1 MSRVKSIPYL
11 TSPYLLP
18 THMHSHTHPFSPGLP
33 QFFLVGI
40 HTKPSKAFDEINAL
54 VDVYDE
60 AVSHYGTENGII
72 LGDFNADCS
81 YLSQKRYNM
90 LELVTDSR
98 FTWLLDTDA
107 DTTTKN
113 SNCAYDR
120 CVCVLVCLH
129 CVCVCM
135 CACVGVWVCG
145 CVGVLVDRLAK
156 REGLGGRGEDTL
168 VSLKLPLT
176 VVDSICNLSTTLAN
190 TLTISS
196 GLQFAIPTGLLLL
209 AASVTMW

>member
-1 MSRVKSIPYL
+1 MRLYIRTHIDNVTCQIHHFPLPFTHTYAL
-11 TSPYLLP
+11 THFLAP
-18 THMHSHTHPFSPGLP
+18 PFSPGLP

-120 CVCVLVCLH
+120 CVCVCVCVH
-129 CVCVCM
+129 CVCVCVYVCM
-135 CACVGVWVCG
+135 CG
-145 CVGVLVDRLAK
+145 CVGALVDRLAEK
-156 REGLGGRGEDTL
+156 EGLGGRGEDIL
-168 VSLKLPLT
+168 VLLKLPLT

-196 GLQFAIPTGLLLL
+196 WLQFPQDCCC
-209 AASVTMW
+209 WQHQ

>member
-40 HTKPSKAFDEINAL
+40 HTKPSKAFSEINAL

-60 AVSHYGTENGII
+60 AVNHYGTENGII

-81 YLSQKRYNM
+81 YLSQKRYNK

-98 FTWLLDTDA
+98 FTWLLDNNV

-120 CVCVLVCLH
+120 CVWCVVCVVCVCACVWCVYVCVCA
-129 CVCVCM
+129 CVCVQIQFQKFSFNRN
-135 CACVGVWVCG
+135 VTYKPVFSN
-145 CVGVLVDRLAK
+145 VLR
-156 REGLGGRGEDTL
+156 TY
-168 VSLKLPLT
+168 
-176 VVDSICNLSTTLAN
+176 
-190 TLTISS
+190 
-196 GLQFAIPTGLLLL
+196 
-209 AASVTMW
+209 

>member
-18 THMHSHTHPFSPGLP
+18 THMHSHTHSFSPGLP

-81 YLSQKRYNM
+81 YLSQKRYNK

-120 CVCVLVCLH
+120 CVCFGVFTLCVRVH
-129 CVCVCM
+129 VCV
-135 CACVGVWVCG
+135 CVGVWVCG
-145 CVGVLVDRLAK
+145 CACGCMSVWVCWWIGWWR
-156 REGLGGRGEDTL
+156 RNGWEGMEKT
-168 VSLKLPLT
+168 
-176 VVDSICNLSTTLAN
+176 
-190 TLTISS
+190 
-196 GLQFAIPTGLLLL
+196 F
-209 AASVTMW
+209 